1 VPVRLNR
8 YLASAGVGSRRAVDE
23 LIRDARVT
31 VNGAVA
37 ELGTSVGEDDEVCVD
52 GRPVSAER
60 QAWVL
65 LHKPAGVVTTAND
78 PQRRPTVLD
87 LVGSPLRLF
96 PVGRLDMDTTGA
108 LLLTNDGLLAHRLMH
123 PSHEV
128 DKVYVAE
135 VEGRP
140 DAAALA
146 RLRSGIELDDGP
158 TAPAQVRELAPGR
171 IELRIHEGRNRQVRR
186 MCDAVGHPVLRL
198 VRTRIGPLHDR
209 RLQPGDWRPLSV
221 GEVRR
226 LYEAATPDDGNSPGA
241 ENPPG

>member
-1 VPVRLNR
+1 MPVRLNR

-31 VNGAVA
+31 VNGTVA
-37 ELGTSVGEDDEVCVD
+37 ELGTSVGEGDEVRVD
-52 GRPVSAER
+52 GRPVSAEQ

-78 PQRRPTVLD
+78 PQGRRTVLD

-96 PVGRLDMDTTGA
+96 PVGRLDMETTGA

-140 DAAALA
+140 DAASLE

-158 TAPAQVRELAPGR
+158 TAPAQVSELAPGR

-186 MCDAVGHPVLRL
+186 MCEAVGHPVVHLHRSAYAGLTVDGLAPGRWRELEPAELDRLRN
-198 VRTRIGPLHDR
+198 
-209 RLQPGDWRPLSV
+209 
-221 GEVRR
+221 
-226 LYEAATPDDGNSPGA
+226 A
-241 ENPPG
+241 

>member
-1 VPVRLNR
+1 MPVRLNR

-31 VNGAVA
+31 VNGTVA
-37 ELGTSVGEDDEVCVD
+37 ELGTSVGEGDEVRVD
-52 GRPVSAER
+52 GRAVSAEQ

-78 PQRRPTVLD
+78 PQGRRTVLD

-96 PVGRLDMDTTGA
+96 PVGRLDMETTGA

-140 DAAALA
+140 DAASLE

-186 MCDAVGHPVLRL
+186 MCEAVGHPVVHLHRSSYAGLTVDGLAPGRWRELEPAELDRLRN
-198 VRTRIGPLHDR
+198 
-209 RLQPGDWRPLSV
+209 
-221 GEVRR
+221 
-226 LYEAATPDDGNSPGA
+226 A
-241 ENPPG
+241 

>member
-37 ELGTSVGEDDEVCVD
+37 ELGTSVGDGDEVCVD

-60 QAWVL
+60 QTWVL
-65 LHKPAGVVTTAND
+65 LHKPTGVGTTASD
-78 PQRRPTVLD
+78 PQRRRTVLD

-128 DKVYVAE
+128 DKVYEAE
-135 VEGRP
+135 VKGRP

-186 MCDAVGHPVLRL
+186 MCEAVGHPVLHLHRSAYAGLTVEGLASGRWRELDPAELERL
-198 VRTRIGPLHDR
+198 R
-209 RLQPGDWRPLSV
+209 S
-221 GEVRR
+221 
-226 LYEAATPDDGNSPGA
+226 A
-241 ENPPG
+241 

>member
-1 VPVRLNR
+1 VE
-8 YLASAGVGSRRAVDE
+8 E

-31 VNGAVA
+31 VNGTVA
-37 ELGTSVGEDDEVCVD
+37 ELGTSVGEGDEVCVD
-52 GRPVSAER
+52 GRPVNAER
-60 QAWVL
+60 QTWVL

-78 PQRRPTVLD
+78 PQGRRTVLD

-140 DAAALA
+140 DAAALG

-171 IELRIHEGRNRQVRR
+171 IELHIHEGRNRQVRR
-186 MCDAVGHPVLRL
+186 MCEAVGHPVVHLHRSAYAGLTVEGLAPGRWRELEPAELDRLR
-198 VRTRIGPLHDR
+198 H
-209 RLQPGDWRPLSV
+209 
-221 GEVRR
+221 
-226 LYEAATPDDGNSPGA
+226 A
-241 ENPPG
+241 

>member
-1 VPVRLNR
+1 
-8 YLASAGVGSRRAVDE
+8 VDE

-31 VNGAVA
+31 VNGTAA
-37 ELGTSVGEDDEVCVD
+37 ELGTSVGEGDEVCVD

-78 PQRRPTVLD
+78 PQGRPTVLD

-128 DKVYVAE
+128 DKVYVAD
-135 VEGRP
+135 VESRP
-140 DAAALA
+140 DAAALE
-146 RLRSGIELDDGP
+146 RLRSGVELEDGP

-186 MCDAVGHPVLRL
+186 MLAAVGHPARGLHRSAYGGLELGDLAPGEWRELTDAEVGALR
-198 VRTRIGPLHDR
+198 D
-209 RLQPGDWRPLSV
+209 
-221 GEVRR
+221 
-226 LYEAATPDDGNSPGA
+226 A
-241 ENPPG
+241 

>member
-23 LIRDARVT
+23 LIRDGRVT
-31 VNGAVA
+31 VDGDVA
-37 ELGTSVGEDDEVCVD
+37 ELGTSVGEGDQVCVD

-60 QAWVL
+60 QSWVL

-78 PQRRPTVLD
+78 PQGRRTVLD

-96 PVGRLDMDTTGA
+96 PVGRLDMETTGA

-128 DKVYVAE
+128 DKVYVAD

-140 DAAALA
+140 DAASLE
-146 RLRSGIELDDGP
+146 RLRSGIQLDDGP

-171 IELRIHEGRNRQVRR
+171 IELHIHEGRNRQVRR
-186 MCDAVGHPVLRL
+186 MCEAVGHPVVHLHRSAYAGLTVDGLAPGRWRELEPAEVDRLR
-198 VRTRIGPLHDR
+198 T
-209 RLQPGDWRPLSV
+209 
-221 GEVRR
+221 
-226 LYEAATPDDGNSPGA
+226 A
-241 ENPPG
+241 

>member
-1 VPVRLNR
+1 MPVRLNR

-31 VNGAVA
+31 VNGTVA
-37 ELGTSVGEDDEVCVD
+37 ELGASVGEGDEVRVD
-52 GRPVSAER
+52 GRTVSAER

-65 LHKPAGVVTTAND
+65 LHKPAGVITTAND
-78 PQRRPTVLD
+78 PQGRPTVLD

-123 PSHEV
+123 PRHEV
-128 DKVYVAE
+128 DKVYVAD

-140 DAAALA
+140 DATALE
-146 RLRSGIELDDGP
+146 RLRSGVELDDGP

-186 MCDAVGHPVLRL
+186 MCEAVGHPVVHLHRSAYAGLTVEGLAPGRWRELDPAELDRLR
-198 VRTRIGPLHDR
+198 
-209 RLQPGDWRPLSV
+209 S
-221 GEVRR
+221 
-226 LYEAATPDDGNSPGA
+226 A
-241 ENPPG
+241 

>member
-37 ELGTSVGEDDEVCVD
+37 ELGTSVGVGDEVCVD

-60 QAWVL
+60 QTWVL
-65 LHKPAGVVTTAND
+65 LHKPTGVVTTASD
-78 PQRRPTVLD
+78 PQRRRTVLD

-128 DKVYVAE
+128 DKVYEAE

-186 MCDAVGHPVLRL
+186 MCEAVGHPVVHLHRSAYAGLTVDGLAPGQWRELEPAELDRLR
-198 VRTRIGPLHDR
+198 
-209 RLQPGDWRPLSV
+209 S
-221 GEVRR
+221 
-226 LYEAATPDDGNSPGA
+226 A
-241 ENPPG
+241 

>member
-37 ELGTSVGEDDEVCVD
+37 ELGTSVGVGDEVCVD

-60 QAWVL
+60 QTWVL
-65 LHKPAGVVTTAND
+65 LHKPAGVVTTASD
-78 PQRRPTVLD
+78 PQGRRTVLD
-87 LVGSPLRLF
+87 LVGSSLRLF

-128 DKVYVAE
+128 DKVYEAE
-135 VEGRP
+135 VKGRP

-186 MCDAVGHPVLRL
+186 MCEAVGHPVVHLHRSAYAGLTVDGLAPGQWRELEPAELDRLR
-198 VRTRIGPLHDR
+198 
-209 RLQPGDWRPLSV
+209 S
-221 GEVRR
+221 
-226 LYEAATPDDGNSPGA
+226 A
-241 ENPPG
+241 

>member
-1 VPVRLNR
+1 MPVRLNR

-31 VNGAVA
+31 VNGTVA
-37 ELGTSVGEDDEVCVD
+37 ELGTSVGEGDEVRVD
-52 GRPVSAER
+52 GRAVSAEQ

-78 PQRRPTVLD
+78 PQGRRTVLD

-96 PVGRLDMDTTGA
+96 PVGRLDMETTGA

-140 DAAALA
+140 DAASLE

-186 MCDAVGHPVLRL
+186 MCEAVGHPVVHLHRSAYAGLTVDGLAPGRWRELEPAELDRLRN
-198 VRTRIGPLHDR
+198 
-209 RLQPGDWRPLSV
+209 
-221 GEVRR
+221 
-226 LYEAATPDDGNSPGA
+226 A
-241 ENPPG
+241 

>member
-1 VPVRLNR
+1 
-8 YLASAGVGSRRAVDE
+8 VDE

-31 VNGAVA
+31 VNGTVA
-37 ELGTSVGEDDEVCVD
+37 ELGTSVGDGDEVCVD

-60 QAWVL
+60 QSWVL
-65 LHKPAGVVTTAND
+65 LHKPAGVVTTASD
-78 PQRRPTVLD
+78 PQGRRTVLD

-128 DKVYVAE
+128 DKVYVAK
-135 VEGRP
+135 VDGRP
-140 DAAALA
+140 DASTLE
-146 RLRSGIELDDGP
+146 RLRSGVELDDGP

-186 MCDAVGHPVLRL
+186 MLEAVGHPVLHLHRSAYAGLTVDDLAPGGWRELEPAELDRL
-198 VRTRIGPLHDR
+198 RT
-209 RLQPGDWRPLSV
+209 
-221 GEVRR
+221 
-226 LYEAATPDDGNSPGA
+226 A
-241 ENPPG
+241 